1 MASVFTSGEWKA
13 KPGREQEFISLW
25 QKFASWSKENFPDA
39 AGAKL
44 LQTRQDPTSFVSL
57 GQWEKEEVV
66 PAWRGSDGFQE
77 RMAKIR
83 DTLERMD
90 FRSLDV
96 VAEV

>member
-1 MASVFTSGEWKA
+1 MASLYTSGEWKA

-25 QKFASWSKENFPDA
+25 QEFASWSKESFPEAVD
-39 AGAKL
+39 AKL
-44 LQTRQDPTSFVSL
+44 LQNRDDPTRFVSL
-57 GQWEKEEVV
+57 GQWEKEDVV

-83 DTLERMD
+83 DTLEDMEMRA
-90 FRSLDV
+90 LTP